1 MVETTQLEQKLRRIR
16 LKIEEGQ
23 DAEALATLEALMA
36 QTPKDERD
44 ITFTRAWYFA
54 HKEQWTEAISL
65 LSPHFDPSEIEQNW
79 HAASQRERE
88 RRAIYLLWLGNAAVN
103 CSYYEDA
110 AHYFSYCLRVLDL
123 RRVHLPAV
131 QVKALYGYAMACI
144 PLGLYPS
151 AIQHYEQALQV
162 CKKERIEGDLPH
174 IYYGLTDA
182 HRLEGHFSEAYS
194 YGETALKMY
203 QERGDR
209 YHTCRMFNLLG
220 RIAFQTGDYRAAS
233 DHYMDSLS
241 IATVDKFAGMQLLNF
256 VAVAELRL
264 DEDRLDE
271 ARNYCEHADEICSSV
286 EGDHHVCGMMY
297 LVRGKVEQH
306 AASQQKGQ
314 GQDVCSLLT
323 SALAYFEEAR
333 HHLIHTQAHTTLS
346 QLYGHMAEVC
356 EALGRSEEALAN
368 WRLAF
373 AASLVPKE

>member
-1 MVETTQLEQKLRRIR
+1 MAEATSLEQKLKRIR

-23 DAEALATLEALMA
+23 DAEALAALDALTA
-36 QTPKDERD
+36 QSSKDERD

-54 HKEQWTEAISL
+54 HKAQWNEAVSL
-65 LSPHFDPSEIEQNW
+65 LSPYFDPSEIEQNW

-103 CSYYEDA
+103 SSYYEDA
-110 AHYFSYCLRVLDL
+110 THYFSSCLKVLDL

-131 QVKALYGYAMACI
+131 RVKALYGYAMACI

-162 CKKERIEGDLPH
+162 CKKEKIEDDLPH
-174 IYYGLTDA
+174 IYYGLADA
-182 HRLEGHFSEAYS
+182 HRLTGHFSEAYS
-194 YGETALKMY
+194 YGKTALKMY

-209 YHTCRMFNLLG
+209 YHTCRMLNLLG
-220 RIAFQTGDYRAAS
+220 RIAFQMGDYRAAS

-241 IATVDKFAGMQLLNF
+241 IATIEKFSGMQLLNF

-264 DEDRLDE
+264 EEGRLEE
-271 ARNYCEHADEICSSV
+271 ARTYCEHADEICSSV
-286 EGDHHVCGMMY
+286 EGDHHICGMMY
-297 LVRGKVEQH
+297 LVRGKVEQR
-306 AASQQKGQ
+306 AASQQERQ
-314 GQDVCSLLT
+314 EACSLLT
-323 SALAYFEEAR
+323 SALAYFEQAR
-333 HHLIHTQAHTTLS
+333 HHLAHTQAHTTLS

-356 EALGRSEEALAN
+356 EALGRSEEALAH